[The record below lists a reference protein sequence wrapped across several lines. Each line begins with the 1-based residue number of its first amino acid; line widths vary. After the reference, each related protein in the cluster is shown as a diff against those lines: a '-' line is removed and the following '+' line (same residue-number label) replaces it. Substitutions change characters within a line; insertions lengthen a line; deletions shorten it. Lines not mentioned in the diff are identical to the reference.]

1 MNESKSIRILY
12 MEDDLGLA
20 RLFQKRLTRAGY
32 VVDLARDGAE
42 GLAMCE
48 SESYDIVA
56 VDQTMPGRDGLE
68 VIRILASRGPLLP
81 TIMVTGTGDEV
92 VAVEAMKLGARDYLV
107 KDADQHYL
115 ELLPS
120 VIERV
125 LHRQRMV
132 EEKQRAEEALA
143 HERDLLRILM
153 NNMPD
158 HIFFKDRQS
167 RIIRTN
173 KAHVEFLGLA
183 DPQQAVGKADFDFF
197 PPAVAQELFDE
208 ERRIME
214 SGRPMISRELEIP
227 GGDGEMRW
235 VSESKIPFTDEAGQV
250 SGLVGIAR
258 DITEWKRIEERM
270 LRQDRMAALG
280 QLAGGIA
287 HDFNNILTGI
297 TLSTQMLLT
306 DGRLPRDL
314 DSDLKNILGDARRA
328 AHLVEQ
334 ILDFSRRSFF
344 ETRPVDLMGLVRET
358 ADMLRQTLPTTIR
371 ILLEVGRSEY
381 VVTAD
386 PDRLQQ
392 VLLNLAANAR
402 DAMPEGGELRVG
414 LSKVWVSPGG
424 TSPVDEMPTGDW
436 VCLAVS
442 DTGVGMPP
450 DVVSHLFEPF
460 FTTKPVGQGT
470 GLGLAQVHG
479 IVAQHG
485 GYIGVETEVG
495 RGTTIRIYLP
505 AQESTEEDEAASPD
519 VEADAVTILLVED
532 EERVRRLGRRVLESL
547 GFRVLTAADGREALE
562 VYRSAERVVLVIT
575 DMAMPEMGGRE
586 LMRELRK
593 MNHQLKGVIVTGYTL
608 NEDLHELRKEG
619 IAGVVYKPFDVDT
632 LEDAVR
638 RALNSG

>member
-1 MNESKSIRILY
+1 MNESKPIRILY

-32 VVDLARDGAE
+32 VVDLARDGTE

-48 SESYDIVA
+48 SGAYDVVA

-68 VIRILASRGPLLP
+68 VIRILASQGPLLP

-107 KDADQHYL
+107 KDADQRYL

-125 LHRQRMV
+125 LQQQRMV

-143 HERDLLRILM
+143 HERDLLHILM

-167 RIIRTN
+167 RVIRTN

-183 DPQQAVGKADFDFF
+183 GPQQAVGKTDFDFF
-197 PPAVAQELFDE
+197 PPAVAQEMYDAE
-208 ERRIME
+208 QQIME
-214 SGRPMISRELEIP
+214 SGQPMISRELEIR

-235 VSESKIPFTDEAGQV
+235 VSESKIPFTDETGQV
-250 SGLVGIAR
+250 GGLVGIAR

-314 DSDLKNILGDARRA
+314 SADLKNILGDARRA

-344 ETRPVDLMGLVRET
+344 ETRPVDLMDLVRET
-358 ADMLRQTLPTTIR
+358 ADMLRQTLPTTIH
-371 ILLEVGRSEY
+371 ILLEVGRGEY
-381 VVTAD
+381 VVNAD
-386 PDRLQQ
+386 SDRLQQ

-402 DAMPEGGELRVG
+402 DAMPEGGEFRVA
-414 LSKVWVSPGG
+414 LSRVWVGPG
-424 TSPVDEMPTGDW
+424 SKPPVDEMPAGDW

-442 DTGVGMPP
+442 DTGVGMQP

-479 IVAQHG
+479 IVTQHG

-505 AQESTEEDEAASPD
+505 AQDGADGRETASPD
-519 VEADAVTILLVED
+519 LEADAATILLVDD

-547 GFRVLTAADGREALE
+547 GFRVLTAADGQEALE
-562 VYRSAERVVLVIT
+562 VYRSADRVVLVIT
-575 DMAMPEMGGRE
+575 DVAMPGMGGRE

-593 MNHQLKGVIVTGYTL
+593 TDQQLKGVIVTGYAL
-608 NEDLHELRKEG
+608 NEDLRELREEG
-619 IAGVVYKPFDVDT
+619 ITEVVYKPFDVDT
-632 LEDAVR
+632 LETAVR
-638 RALNSG
+638 RALDSD